1 MGTQKNNPL
10 SDARGH
16 AITTDSAAAAAAFND
31 AADKFV
37 RREIDVIPRLQQSL
51 NADPDC
57 AMSQALFGLMLH
69 GARNCGVQPQMISSL
84 KQAHAGHAETS
95 RERLYVKA
103 LENAVSGDLFGLID
117 CFENILQQDPTD
129 LLCLVLCQGEL
140 FWLGDMKRSRRITDV
155 VESSWNKETPGYADY
170 LSVRAFDL
178 EETGDYINAESAG
191 RLSVELA
198 SHSIWGAHAVA
209 HVLLMQGRHN
219 DGVNWLRG
227 LQNNWQHT
235 NQMKFHLW
243 WHQCLFHLERRENDA
258 VLDTYDHWVR
268 NHEQE
273 LIQAVPDLY
282 IDLQNGASMLW
293 RLEHVG
299 VDVGHR
305 WNEMAELV
313 LPRLGDMTSPFTS
326 AHFAMILAAVG
337 QFDDCDRL
345 LGEMHKFHTAAD
357 HALASRY
364 GDAAIPAARGAVAHR
379 RGDYGKV
386 LEVMM
391 PARHNFWQMG
401 GSHAQQDVFFQ
412 LMVDAAV
419 RLGRK
424 REVNTLLD
432 EIEKIGFAEPLQRV
446 AYETASHW

>member
-1 MGTQKNNPL
+1 METQTKNL
-10 SDARGH
+10 FTDVRGH
-16 AITTDSAAAAAAFND
+16 AITTDSVAAADAFND

-51 NADPDC
+51 TADPGC

-69 GARNCGVQPQMISSL
+69 GARNSGLQPEMISSL
-84 KQAHAGHAETS
+84 QRARAGHAETA
-95 RERLYVKA
+95 RERWYVKA
-103 LENAVSGDLFGLID
+103 LENAVTGDLFGLID
-117 CFENILQQDPTD
+117 CYDNILQQDPTD
-129 LLCLVLCQGEL
+129 LLCLVLRQGEL
-140 FWLGDMKRSRRITDV
+140 FWLGDMQRSRRITDAV
-155 VESSWNKETPGYADY
+155 ASSWNKDTPGYADY

-178 EETGDYINAESAG
+178 EETGDYISAESAG

-209 HVLLMQGRHN
+209 HVLLMQGRH
-219 DGVNWLRG
+219 DEGVDWLQG
-227 LQNNWQHT
+227 LQGNWQHT

-243 WHQCLFHLERRENDA
+243 WHQCLFHLERREYDA

-299 VDVGHR
+299 VDVDHR
-305 WNEMAELV
+305 WIEMAELV

-345 LGEMHKFHTAAD
+345 LQKMHKFHTAAE
-357 HALASRY
+357 HALATRY
-364 GDAAIPAARGAVAHR
+364 GDAAIPAAQGAVAHR

-419 RLGRK
+419 KLGR
-424 REVNTLLD
+424 RQEVETLLG
-432 EIEKIGFAEPLQRV
+432 EIETIGFTEPVQRV
-446 AYETASHW
+446 VYEAARSF